1 MAFVRVKGPNGSEFS
16 IDERA
21 VEGMRGVQV
30 TDKPAVDINGRPL
43 PPKPATDKAGQPKVS
58 APTKN
63 DNKES

>member
-21 VEGMRGVQV
+21 VKGMKVQ
-30 TDKPAVDINGRPL
+30 TLDKPAVDVNGRAL
-43 PPKPATDKAGQPKVS
+43 PPKPSTDKAGQPKVS